1 VAAFVFF
8 KGNDSDYFSQLDW
21 RELRMAEML
30 MTKTKVDEPSML
42 EKIKPHAEL
51 IAAVLCGILILTG
64 WLLELAGLHT
74 TAIISYVTSFI
85 IGGFAKAKEGIEE
98 TIENKELNVEM
109 LMIFAA
115 IGSAIIGYWTEGAI
129 LIFIFAVS
137 GALETYTMN
146 KSYKEISSLMNLQP
160 EEALRIHNGM
170 ERKVHVSELEIGDHI
185 LIKPGER
192 VPSDG
197 KIIKGVTNIDEAAI
211 TGESIPVTKN
221 MEDGVFAGTVNLTGS
236 ITVEITK
243 PNSETLFQKIIQLVQ
258 NAQSEKS
265 PSQLFIEKFEGTYV
279 KVVLVVVAIMMF
291 LPHYLLGWGWTETFY
306 RAMILLVVAS
316 PCALVASIMPATLS
330 AISNGARH
338 GILFKGGVHL
348 ENLSHIK
355 AIAFDKTGTLTK
367 GKPVVTDV
375 QIMEDEDKEDVLW
388 KMASIENHSNHP
400 LAQSIVIHV
409 KKLLNRELLHPET
422 IEDIAGKGVLAK
434 IGNDHW
440 KIGKADFID
449 DVQSTPKLFD
459 LAETLASEGKTM
471 VFVQKNNKL
480 VALIALKDVVRK
492 EASKAIQELYD
503 LGVHSVMLTGDSKK
517 TAKVI
522 ASESKVNEY
531 VAECLPEDKVSQL
544 KKLKDRF
551 KTVAMVGDGIN
562 DAPALAT
569 ANVGIAMGEG
579 TDVALETADVVLM
592 KNDLPRIAEAIRLS
606 KRMNRIIKQN
616 IVFSLVVITM
626 LIASNFLQ
634 ILDLPY
640 GVIGH
645 EGSTILVILNSLRL
659 LR

>member
-1 VAAFVFF
+1 MA
-8 KGNDSDYFSQLDW
+8 NDCDYFSQLEW
-21 RELRMAEML
+21 RELRMAEL
-30 MTKTKVDEPSML
+30 ALNKTKVEKQSML
-42 EKIKPHAEL
+42 ERLRPHGEL
-51 IAAVLCGILILTG
+51 IAAGLCGIFILTG
-64 WLLELAGLHT
+64 WLLELSDQHLS
-74 TAIISYVTSFI
+74 AILSYLLSFT
-85 IGGFAKAKEGIEE
+85 IGGYAKAKEGI
-98 TIENKELNVEM
+98 TSTVENKELNVEM

-129 LIFIFAVS
+129 LIFIFSIS

-160 EEALRIHNGM
+160 EEALTFQNGV
-170 ERKVHVSELEIGDHI
+170 ERKVHVSELNIGDLI

-197 KIIKGVTNIDEAAI
+197 KIIKGITNIDETAI
-211 TGESIPVTKN
+211 TGESIPVTRN
-221 MEDGVFAGTVNLTGS
+221 IGESVFAGTVNLTGS

-279 KVVLVVVAIMMF
+279 KVVLIVVAVMMF
-291 LPHYLLGWGWTETFY
+291 LPHYLLGWDWKETFY

-348 ENLSHIK
+348 ENLSHLK
-355 AIAFDKTGTLTK
+355 AIAFDKTGTLTQ
-367 GKPVVTDV
+367 GKPSVTNVYLKDG
-375 QIMEDEDKEDVLW
+375 ENREDVLW
-388 KMASIENHSNHP
+388 KIASIENHSNHP
-400 LAQSIVIHV
+400 LALSIVNYV
-409 KKLLNRELLHPET
+409 KMHCEKDLIHPES
-422 IEDIAGKGVLAK
+422 IEDIPGFGVRAK
-434 IGNDHW
+434 MDQDEW
-440 KIGKADFID
+440 KIGKSDFMDTGEHDEPIF
-449 DVQSTPKLFD
+449 SN
-459 LAETLASEGKTM
+459 AEVLASEGKTI
-471 VFVQKNNKL
+471 VYVQRNRQL
-480 VALIALKDVVRK
+480 IAYIALKDIVRE
-492 EASKAIQELYD
+492 EAAQAISD
-503 LGVHSVMLTGDSKK
+503 LNKLGIYSIMLTGDSQK
-517 TAKVI
+517 TAKAI
-522 ASESKVNEY
+522 ASECNVNEF
-531 VAECLPEDKVSQL
+531 VSECLPEEKVHQL
-544 KKLKDRF
+544 INLKERF
-551 KTVAMVGDGIN
+551 QTVAMVGDGIN

-606 KRMNRIIKQN
+606 QKMNRIIKQN
-616 IVFSLVVITM
+616 IIFSLTVIM
-626 LIASNFLQ
+626 LLIASNFLQ
-634 ILDLPY
+634 LVDLPY